1 MRKLSLVPVAA
12 ALVLAGCREERP
24 PEPPAMEMPAQEEPT
39 EAPPAAP
46 EEEEEEEPMARL
58 DPEVTSFLL
67 EIDSE
72 IVRRCE
78 GLDAQRMVFHRDAER
93 TDPEHRENLERL
105 AQCVGTGDLAGE
117 RIAIIGFAD
126 RRGRHDFD
134 FERGGERA
142 QSVAE
147 YLDREGVDRERMA
160 TMAMGEV
167 FATPEDRETFGFER
181 RVTIR
186 LADED
191 PTDVRPPPP
200 TATGRG

>member
-1 MRKLSLVPVAA
+1 M
-12 ALVLAGCREERP
+12 EEDAEAP
-24 PEPPAMEMPAQEEPT
+24 PPAM
-39 EAPPAAP
+39 P
-46 EEEEEEEPMARL
+46 EDEEEPMAAAD

-67 EIDSE
+67 EVDQE

-78 GLDAQRMVFHRDAER
+78 GLESNRVVFHRDAER
-93 TDPEHRENLERL
+93 VDAEHRQSLEQL
-105 AQCVGTGDLAGE
+105 AQCVGTGDLAEE

-126 RRGRHDFD
+126 RRGRHDYD

-147 YLDREGVDRERMA
+147 FLDREGVDRERIA

-191 PTDVRPPPP
+191 PAEIRPAPP